1 MMPSLSSAVS
11 GLSAEQSAMNVTGNN
26 IANASTVGFKSS
38 SVQFAALLYQ
48 ILTNGSAPGVTATV
62 PGGTN
67 PEAEGVGVQVG
78 AINQNMGQGTVE
90 STGVPTDLA
99 IQGNG
104 FLSVADGASTY
115 LTRVGNLQIDA
126 AGNLVESA
134 NGWKVQ
140 GWSAVTPGA
149 AGSPAT
155 PASVSTWPP
164 TSQTSTNTTGLIIPS
179 QISGN
184 GNQQTTSGMTYSLQ
198 SLSIGQNGDIV
209 GVYTGQTAA
218 TATTPATTQSVT
230 ITLGQI
236 ALGMVANPAG
246 LTPVSD
252 TAFAV
257 APDSGPATFVMP
269 NTGGSG
275 AFISGA
281 LEQSNVNIAT
291 EMTNMVTVQAG
302 YQADTKVI
310 TTDQQ
315 LLTAL
320 MQMA

>member
-38 SVQFAALLYQ
+38 SVQFSALLYQ
-48 ILTNGSAPGVTATV
+48 ILTNGSAPGATATV

-67 PEAEGVGVQVG
+67 PVAEGLGVQVG

-90 STGVPTDLA
+90 NTGVPTDLA

-104 FLSVADGASTY
+104 FLSVANGASTY

-126 AGNLVESA
+126 SGNLVEAA
-134 NGWKVQ
+134 NGWRVQ
-140 GWSAVTPGA
+140 GWTAVTPGFN
-149 AGSPAT
+149 GSPST
-155 PASVSTWPP
+155 VSGWPP
-164 TSQTSTNTTGLIIPS
+164 PSQTSTNTTGITIPS
-179 QISGN
+179 QITGN
-184 GNQQTTSGMTYSLQ
+184 GNQGTTSGVTYSLQ

-209 GVYTGQTAA
+209 GVYTGQSGT
-218 TATTPATTQSVT
+218 TTQTLT
-230 ITLGQI
+230 ITLGQV
-236 ALGMVANPAG
+236 ALGMVANPGG
-246 LTPVSD
+246 LSPVSD
-252 TAFAV
+252 TAYAV
-257 APDSGPATFVMP
+257 APNSGPVTFVQP

-275 AFISGA
+275 SFISGA

-291 EMTNMVTVQAG
+291 EMTNMVTIQAG

-310 TTDQQ
+310 STDQQ

-320 MQMA
+320 MQMVP